1 MLESR
6 LFLIWLRKCLEEVH
20 LERGH
25 LEALEYR
32 KKELREVQ
40 QNQKQAQALK
50 IKVGPEHQD
59 QVCIKHLNSN
69 LIPFSDHGRKT
80 LLVWEKKHTQKKGK
94 RASTRRKQPIKWYIT
109 VKSNTLKPKFYKNW
123 CKYLNIPMN
132 NIWSRDGSIPYDH
145 KQALFIYNL
154 EPSYVSW
161 SHWVATYMR
170 GNKINYFDS
179 FGMPPFKEIVN
190 QAKKRIWHYD
200 IKIIRFKIYTTTCGY
215 FCLYFLRVHHI
226 SIYWKCLMYMIQRRM
241 RTIQA
246 ICI

>member
-1 MLESR
+1 M
-6 LFLIWLRKCLEEVH
+6 
-20 LERGH
+20 
-25 LEALEYR
+25 
-32 KKELREVQ
+32 
-40 QNQKQAQALK
+40 
-50 IKVGPEHQD
+50 GPEHQD

-80 LLVWEKKHTQKKGK
+80 LLVWEKKHKKKGK
-94 RASTRRKQPIKWYIT
+94 RASTRRKQPIKWYTT

-161 SHWVATYMR
+161 SHWVATYVR

-215 FCLYFLRVHHI
+215 FCLYFLSVHHI